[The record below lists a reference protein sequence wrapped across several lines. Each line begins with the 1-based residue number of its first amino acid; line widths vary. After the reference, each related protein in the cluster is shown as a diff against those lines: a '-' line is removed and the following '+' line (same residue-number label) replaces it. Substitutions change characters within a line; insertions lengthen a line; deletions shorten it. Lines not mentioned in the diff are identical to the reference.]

1 MSFTYERLNTEISDF
16 KEAQLG
22 AFTTPRNSGDRKW
35 MSIRSILSV
44 AKDVLLIATSIAAI
58 VSLYKIHITPQPKSC
73 SCGKTVAE
81 ARSMGCT
88 YDSMAAAWLPAHCID
103 AELTA
108 EFEVSGD
115 GPDGKWQYFADKQ
128 RKREFTM
135 TEVANLADQPGSLFW
150 TSMEWHKAHCVFY
163 WRKSQRAAARGV
175 TVEARYDNERHVDH
189 CALMFQDNVTMDAY
203 SYVELNSDN
212 TEPPEFLK
220 NLSLDVA

>member
-1 MSFTYERLNTEISDF
+1 
-16 KEAQLG
+16 
-22 AFTTPRNSGDRKW
+22 
-35 MSIRSILSV
+35 MSIISILSF
-44 AKDVLLIATSIAAI
+44 AKDVMLIAISIAAI
-58 VSLYKIHITPQPKSC
+58 VSLYKIHITPQPKS
-73 SCGKTVAE
+73 SWP
-81 ARSMGCT
+81 RQ
-88 YDSMAAAWLPAHCID
+88 WLPAHCID

-115 GPDGKWQYFADKQ
+115 GPDGKWQYFADEQ
-128 RKREFTM
+128 QTRDM
-135 TEVANLADQPGSLFW
+135 A
-150 TSMEWHKAHCVFY
+150 WHKAHCVFY

-220 NLSLDVA
+220 YLSLDVA